1 MVLLLMLGRRNAR
14 SAAPS
19 NLINADESMGPP
31 CRATTRAGERRKRRT
46 WPPAANV
53 SRLQFEIVISSLGVR
68 PLVDPEQIDGFDLL
82 PCTAT
87 DRDWRERKRR
97 TKIPRPQY
105 LEPKLVSC
113 APFGVIGPIAG
124 SGDGTTVL
132 KQSKPSLPDGQ
143 KSRLAIVHGLEP
155 AIGTKCDR

>member
-1 MVLLLMLGRRNAR
+1 MQGNRAR
-14 SAAPS
+14 
-19 NLINADESMGPP
+19 
-31 CRATTRAGERRKRRT
+31 GERGKRRT
-46 WPPAANV
+46 LPPVANV

-82 PCTAT
+82 PSTAT

-105 LEPKLVSC
+105 LEPEPVPP
-113 APFGVIGPIAG
+113 APPFGVIGPIAG

-132 KQSKPSLPDGQ
+132 KQANLRYLMDKNLGWRSFMDS
-143 KSRLAIVHGLEP
+143 SRQSERNAIVDFV
-155 AIGTKCDR
+155 AFSVKIGFW

>member
-1 MVLLLMLGRRNAR
+1 MQGNRAR
-14 SAAPS
+14 
-19 NLINADESMGPP
+19 
-31 CRATTRAGERRKRRT
+31 GERGKRRT
-46 WPPAANV
+46 LPPVANV

-82 PCTAT
+82 PSTAT

-105 LEPKLVSC
+105 LEPKPVPP
-113 APFGVIGPIAG
+113 APPFGVIGPIAG

-132 KQSKPSLPDGQ
+132 KQSKPSVPDGQ

-155 AIGTKCDR
+155 EIGTKCDR